1 MNQGTQNPRSSTSA
15 EQEYRAV
22 NVRTL
27 GFDLLGREVRL
38 MGRDIT
44 LGLHGGPAIEQKGIL
59 ETIRMRADRVVVV
72 MLMPL
77 REGRPPEHRTI
88 QVMS

>member
-1 MNQGTQNPRSSTSA
+1 VAQSLKSSTSV
-15 EQEYRAV
+15 EGEYRLV
-22 NVRTL
+22 NIRTL
-27 GFDLLGREVRL
+27 DFDTIGRPVRL

-88 QVMS
+88 QVMA